1 MNLEEQI
8 KDDINNNK
16 VILFL
21 KGTKSMPMCGFSSTV
36 VNILNAY
43 EIDYKDVNVLEDPNI
58 RIKLSEYSNWPTIP
72 QLFVNGEL
80 IGGCDITVEL
90 FQNGE
95 LKKILGLE
103 DYPLSILIEFFIA
116 FIKQS
121 ISFKSL

>member
-8 KDDINNNK
+8 KSDIKNNPI
-16 VILFL
+16 ILYL
-21 KGTKSMPMCGFSSTV
+21 KGTKTMPMCGFSATV

-43 EIDYKDVNVLEDPNI
+43 DINYKDVNVLEDPNI

-95 LKKILGLE
+95 LKKILGLP
-103 DYPLSILIEFFIA
+103 D
-116 FIKQS
+116 
-121 ISFKSL
+121 